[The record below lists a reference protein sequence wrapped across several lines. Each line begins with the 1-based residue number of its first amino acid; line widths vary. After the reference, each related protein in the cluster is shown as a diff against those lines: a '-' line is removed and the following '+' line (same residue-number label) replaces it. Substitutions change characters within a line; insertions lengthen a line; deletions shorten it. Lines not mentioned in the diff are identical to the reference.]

1 MSNLRR
7 IINYIRFGI
16 RDPLAALNFVMFG
29 RNSVNLIVLKR
40 LGKQLGASNKL
51 IDELY
56 HEIRNNDKFNG
67 YVSSALAGLNFLGW
81 IIFPEGLYILVRI
94 LRPAYVVETGVAAG
108 VSSAYILMGLEMN
121 NKGELFSIDLPNYEL
136 EYFPKLGLK
145 PVSIIPKEKNVGFA
159 IPPWLKHRWHLIL
172 GNSREILPK
181 LLNELKTI
189 DIFLHDSEHTYDH
202 MMFEYHE
209 AWNHLKS
216 GGLLLSDNI
225 SMNRAFE
232 VFAKEVKARSIL
244 LYFAGWGCI
253 IKQ

>member
-81 IIFPEGLYILVRI
+81 IIFPEGLYIS
-94 LRPAYVVETGVAAG
+94 E
-108 VSSAYILMGLEMN
+108 
-121 NKGELFSIDLPNYEL
+121 D
-136 EYFPKLGLK
+136 
-145 PVSIIPKEKNVGFA
+145 
-159 IPPWLKHRWHLIL
+159 
-172 GNSREILPK
+172 
-181 LLNELKTI
+181 LKTC
-189 DIFLHDSEHTYDH
+189 LRCR
-202 MMFEYHE
+202 
-209 AWNHLKS
+209 N
-216 GGLLLSDNI
+216 
-225 SMNRAFE
+225 
-232 VFAKEVKARSIL
+232 
-244 LYFAGWGCI
+244 WGCSWCFFCI
-253 IKQ
+253 YIDGLRDEQ